1 MDSDIKELRAY
12 TRLREDHIASASKHI
27 NQTQKALTLMNIRLK
42 EVLSQV
48 HGFSGMAIIEAN
60 PARRKKPGSIGW
72 AVPQKYI
79 KNKKRSCIK
88 GS

>member
-1 MDSDIKELRAY
+1 
-12 TRLREDHIASASKHI
+12 
-27 NQTQKALTLMNIRLK
+27 MNIRLK